1 MKPDKFN
8 FHKKIEALKKAK
20 VDLPNDLAQS
30 GQVYFQRNFNKQQWD
45 GKAWKPRIK
54 NKSRKPL
61 LVNTGRLR
69 QSLQNSIRSKSYNKI
84 VWGNDVSY
92 AKYLNFGTSKMVA
105 RQFMGINKEFVQ
117 LMKRKINISFN
128 KVMFTK

>member
-8 FHKKIEALKKAK
+8 FHKKIEALKKEK

-45 GKAWKPRIK
+45 GQAWKPRIK

-61 LVNTGRLR
+61 LVQTGRLR

-92 AKYLNFGTSKMVA
+92 AKYLNFGTNKMVA
-105 RQFMGINKEFVQ
+105 RQFMGINKEFIS
-117 LMKRKINISFN
+117 LMKRKINLSFN
-128 KVMFTK
+128 KVMFAK